1 MVKKL
6 LPLIILL
13 SIFSLTFSF
22 AEEQEEEIQPQTFSA
37 DEISAFEKKFREID
51 VYMKY
56 FKEKMVE
63 HDDIISMYTDTERL
77 FRELKTSPDISD
89 ISLAREHLNT
99 KLEILDTK
107 AKQKVSYIR
116 RMDFMYQTM
125 VILGLA
131 IIVFMVLY
139 SIYMFVRRK

>member
-37 DEISAFEKKFREID
+37 DEIAAFEKKFREID
-51 VYMKY
+51 AYMKY